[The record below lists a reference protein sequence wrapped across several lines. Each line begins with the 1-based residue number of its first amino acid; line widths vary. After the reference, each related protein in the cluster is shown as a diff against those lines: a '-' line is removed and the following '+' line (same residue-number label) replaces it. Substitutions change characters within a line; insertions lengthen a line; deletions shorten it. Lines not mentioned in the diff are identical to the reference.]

1 MPFFLLSAL
10 AMATLAQTPP
20 ELNADQAPFRLYAN
34 TYYVGTPGL
43 SSVLITSP
51 EGHVLIDGGLP
62 ESAPKIIAHI
72 AALGFRIEDVKL
84 IMNSHGHI
92 DHAGGLG
99 ELRRRSDALVV
110 ASPSAALDLAAG
122 EVGPDD
128 PQYHAAA
135 KYPPVTDMRLAR
147 DGNQFTTGPL
157 KLTAHATGGHTPGGL
172 SWSWQSCEAGR
183 CLDMVY
189 ADSLEPV
196 SRPGFRFGASSEYP
210 NALADFEHSFE
221 TLEKLPCDVL
231 VTAHPEAS
239 QLWQRLEASAGQGAD
254 AFVDP
259 QACRAYAAAARAALA
274 ARLAAEQQ

>member
-10 AMATLAQTPP
+10 AMAAPAQTPP
-20 ELNADQAPFRLYAN
+20 DLNADQAPFKLYAN
-34 TYYVGTPGL
+34 TYYVGTQGL

-62 ESAPKIIAHI
+62 GSAPKIIANI
-72 AALGFRIEDVKL
+72 AALGFRIEDVRL
-84 IMNSHGHI
+84 IMKSHGHI
-92 DHAGGLG
+92 DHAGGLA

-128 PQYHAAA
+128 PYYHAAA
-135 KYPPVTDMRLAR
+135 GYPPVTDMRLAR
-147 DGNQFTTGPL
+147 DGNRCTAGPL
-157 KLTAHATGGHTPGGL
+157 TLTAHATAGHTPGGL

-183 CLDMVY
+183 CLQMVY

-196 SRPGFRFGASSEYP
+196 SRPGFKFSASSEYP
-210 NALADFEHSFE
+210 NALDDFAHSFE

-231 VTAHPEAS
+231 VSALPQAS
-239 QLWQRLEASAGQGAD
+239 TLWQRLAASAGKGTE
-254 AFVDP
+254 AFVDAG
-259 QACRAYAAAARAALA
+259 ACRAYAGAARSALA
-274 ARLAAEQQ
+274 TRLSSEKP

>member
-10 AMATLAQTPP
+10 AMAAPAPTPP
-20 ELNADQAPFRLYAN
+20 DLNADQAPFRLYAN
-34 TYYVGTPGL
+34 TYYVGTQGL
-43 SSVLITSP
+43 SSVLVTSP

-62 ESAPKIIAHI
+62 GSAPKIIAHI
-72 AALGFRIEDVKL
+72 AALGFRIEDVRL

-99 ELRRRSDALVV
+99 ELQRRSDALVV

-157 KLTAHATGGHTPGGL
+157 TLTAHATAGHTPGGL

-183 CLDMVY
+183 CLQMVY

-196 SRPGFRFGASSEYP
+196 SRPGFRFSASSEYP
-210 NALADFEHSFE
+210 NALADFEHSFA

-231 VTAHPEAS
+231 VSAHPEAS
-239 QLWQRLEASAGQGAD
+239 HLWQRLEASATQGAD

-259 QACRAYAAAARAALA
+259 QACRSYAAAARTALA
-274 ARLAAEQQ
+274 ARLEAEKP

>member
-10 AMATLAQTPP
+10 AMAAPAPTPP
-20 ELNADQAPFRLYAN
+20 DLNADQAPFKLYAN
-34 TYYVGTPGL
+34 TYYVGTQGL

-62 ESAPKIIAHI
+62 GSAPKIIANI
-72 AALGFRIEDVKL
+72 AALGFRIEDVRL

-99 ELRRRSDALVV
+99 ELQRRSDALVV

-135 KYPPVTDMRLAR
+135 RYPPVTDMRLAR
-147 DGNQFTTGPL
+147 DGNRFPTGPL
-157 KLTAHATGGHTPGGL
+157 TLTAHATAGHTPGGL

-183 CLDMVY
+183 CLQMVY

-196 SRPGFRFGASSEYP
+196 SRPGFRFSASSEYP
-210 NALADFEHSFE
+210 NALADFEHSFA

-239 QLWQRLEASAGQGAD
+239 QLWQKLAASAAQGAD

-259 QACRAYAAAARAALA
+259 QACRAYAAAARTALA
-274 ARLAAEQQ
+274 ARLEAEKQ

>member
-10 AMATLAQTPP
+10 AMAAPAPTPP
-20 ELNADQAPFRLYAN
+20 DLNADQAPFKLYAN
-34 TYYVGTPGL
+34 TYYVGTQGL

-62 ESAPKIIAHI
+62 GSAPKIIANI
-72 AALGFRIEDVKL
+72 AALGFRIDDVRL

-99 ELRRRSDALVV
+99 ELQRRSDALVV

-135 KYPPVTDMRLAR
+135 RYPPVTDMRLAR
-147 DGNQFTTGPL
+147 DGNRFTTGPL
-157 KLTAHATGGHTPGGL
+157 TLTAHATAGHTPGGL

-183 CLDMVY
+183 CLQMVY

-196 SRPGFRFGASSEYP
+196 SRPGFRFSASSEYP
-210 NALADFEHSFE
+210 NALADFEHSFA

-231 VTAHPEAS
+231 VTAHPETS
-239 QLWQRLEASAGQGAD
+239 QLWQKLAASATQGTD

-259 QACRAYAAAARAALA
+259 QACRAYAAAARTALA
-274 ARLAAEQQ
+274 ARLEAEKQ

>member
-10 AMATLAQTPP
+10 AMAAPAPTPP
-20 ELNADQAPFRLYAN
+20 DLNADQAPFKLYAN
-34 TYYVGTPGL
+34 TYYVGTQGL

-62 ESAPKIIAHI
+62 GSAPKIIANI
-72 AALGFRIEDVKL
+72 AALGFRIEDVRL

-99 ELRRRSDALVV
+99 ELQRRSDALVV

-135 KYPPVTDMRLAR
+135 RYPPVTDMRLAR
-147 DGNQFTTGPL
+147 DGNRFTTGPL
-157 KLTAHATGGHTPGGL
+157 TLTAHATAGHTPGGL

-183 CLDMVY
+183 CLQMVY

-196 SRPGFRFGASSEYP
+196 SRPGFRFSASSEYP
-210 NALADFEHSFE
+210 NALADFEHSFA

-231 VTAHPEAS
+231 VTAHPETS
-239 QLWQRLEASAGQGAD
+239 QLWQKLAASAAQGAD

-259 QACRAYAAAARAALA
+259 QACRAYAAAARTALA
-274 ARLAAEQQ
+274 ARLEAEKQ

>member
-10 AMATLAQTPP
+10 AMAAPAPTPP
-20 ELNADQAPFRLYAN
+20 DLNADQAPFKLYAN
-34 TYYVGTPGL
+34 TYYVGTQGL

-62 ESAPKIIAHI
+62 GSAPKIIANI
-72 AALGFRIEDVKL
+72 AALGFRIEDVRL

-99 ELRRRSDALVV
+99 ELQRRSDALVV

-135 KYPPVTDMRLAR
+135 RYPPVTDMRLAR
-147 DGNQFTTGPL
+147 DGNRFTAGPL
-157 KLTAHATGGHTPGGL
+157 TLTAHATAGHTPGGL

-183 CLDMVY
+183 CLQMVY

-196 SRPGFRFGASSEYP
+196 SRPGFRFSASSEYP
-210 NALADFEHSFE
+210 NALADFEHSFA

-231 VTAHPEAS
+231 VTAHPETS
-239 QLWQRLEASAGQGAD
+239 QLWQKLAASAAQGAD

-259 QACRAYAAAARAALA
+259 QACRAYAAAARTALA
-274 ARLAAEQQ
+274 ARLEAEKQ

>member
-10 AMATLAQTPP
+10 AMAAPAPTPP
-20 ELNADQAPFRLYAN
+20 DLNADQAPFKLYAN
-34 TYYVGTPGL
+34 TYYVGTQGL

-62 ESAPKIIAHI
+62 GSAPKIIANI
-72 AALGFRIEDVKL
+72 AALGFRIEDVRL

-99 ELRRRSDALVV
+99 ELQRRSDALVV

-128 PQYHAAA
+128 PQYHAAPR
-135 KYPPVTDMRLAR
+135 YPPVTDMRLAR
-147 DGNQFTTGPL
+147 DGNRFTAGPL
-157 KLTAHATGGHTPGGL
+157 TLTAHATAGHTPGGL

-183 CLDMVY
+183 CLQMVY

-196 SRPGFRFGASSEYP
+196 SRPGFRFSASSEYP
-210 NALADFEHSFE
+210 NALADFEHSFV

-239 QLWQRLEASAGQGAD
+239 QLWQKLAASATQGTD

-259 QACRAYAAAARAALA
+259 QACRAYAAAARTALA
-274 ARLAAEQQ
+274 ARLEAEKQ